1 MSPARAALSGA
12 TGSSPSA
19 SGSPDRCAASPP
31 GNYAALRFA
40 PGGGASAC
48 PGYRS
53 TAVCHTV
60 ARTDAQHR
68 LREIMPHCAL
78 LPGAAQSSCPGYRST
93 AVCHTVAR
101 TDAQHRLRGIMPHCT
116 LLPGAAQAPARA
128 TGPPPSAIPSPG
140 QMRSIA
146 SGKLCRT
153 AFCSRGRRK
162 APARAT
168 GPPPSA
174 IPSPGQMRSIA
185 SGKLC
190 RTALCSRGRRKR
202 LPGLQ
207 VHLRLPYRSPDRCAA
222 SPPGNYAA
230 LRSAPGG
237 GASACPGY
245 RSTAVCEPV
254 ARGRA
259 AIRSPGYF

>member
-1 MSPARAALSGA
+1 
-12 TGSSPSA
+12 
-19 SGSPDRCAASPP
+19 
-31 GNYAALRFA
+31 
-40 PGGGASAC
+40 
-48 PGYRS
+48 
-53 TAVCHTV
+53 
-60 ARTDAQHR
+60 
-68 LREIMPHCAL
+68 
-78 LPGAAQSSCPGYRST
+78 
-93 AVCHTVAR
+93 
-101 TDAQHRLRGIMPHCT
+101 MPHCT
-116 LLPGAAQAPARA
+116 LLPGAAQ
-128 TGPPPSAIPSPG
+128 
-140 QMRSIA
+140 
-146 SGKLCRT
+146 
-153 AFCSRGRRK
+153 

-207 VHLRLPYRSPDRCAA
+207 VHCRLPYRRPDRCAA

-245 RSTAVCEPV
+245 RSTAVCHTV
-254 ARGRA
+254 ARTDAQHRSGKLCRTALCSRGR
-259 AIRSPGYF
+259 RKRLPGLQVHRRLRTRRPGKGRNQISGVFLKPISISIGSCCAPAGSK

>member
-12 TGSSPSA
+12 TGS
-19 SGSPDRCAASPP
+19 
-31 GNYAALRFA
+31 L
-40 PGGGASAC
+40 
-48 PGYRS
+48 
-53 TAVCHTV
+53 
-60 ARTDAQHR
+60 
-68 LREIMPHCAL
+68 
-78 LPGAAQSSCPGYRST
+78 
-93 AVCHTVAR
+93 
-101 TDAQHRLRGIMPHCT
+101 
-116 LLPGAAQAPARA
+116 
-128 TGPPPSAIPSPG
+128 PSAIPSPG
-140 QMRSIA
+140 QMRSTA

-153 AFCSRGRRK
+153 ALCSRGRRK

-174 IPSPGQMRSIA
+174 IPQPGQMRGIA

-207 VHLRLPYRSPDRCAA
+207 IHCRLPYRSPDRCAA

-245 RSTAVCEPV
+245 RSTAVCHPVARTDAQHHLRGIMPHCALLPGAAQAPCPGYGFTAVCEPV

>member
-1 MSPARAALSGA
+1 
-12 TGSSPSA
+12 
-19 SGSPDRCAASPP
+19 
-31 GNYAALRFA
+31 
-40 PGGGASAC
+40 
-48 PGYRS
+48 
-53 TAVCHTV
+53 
-60 ARTDAQHR
+60 
-68 LREIMPHCAL
+68 MPHCA
-78 LPGAAQSSCPGYRST
+78 
-93 AVCHTVAR
+93 
-101 TDAQHRLRGIMPHCT
+101 

-207 VHLRLPYRSPDRCAA
+207 VHRRLPYRSPDRCAA

>member
-1 MSPARAALSGA
+1 MARTGLKYCDVPPLALRLAGLRA
-12 TGSSPSA
+12 HRRLR

-31 GNYAALRFA
+31 GNYAALRSAPGGGAKRLPGLQVHRRLPYRRPDRCAASPPGNYDALRSA

-60 ARTDAQHR
+60 ARTDAQHH

-78 LPGAAQSSCPGYRST
+78 LPGAAQ
-93 AVCHTVAR
+93 
-101 TDAQHRLRGIMPHCT
+101 
-116 LLPGAAQAPARA
+116 APARA
-128 TGPPPSAIPSPG
+128 TGP
-140 QMRSIA
+140 
-146 SGKLCRT
+146 L
-153 AFCSRGRRK
+153 
-162 APARAT
+162 
-168 GPPPSA
+168 PSA

-207 VHLRLPYRSPDRCAA
+207 VHRRLRTRR
-222 SPPGNYAA
+222 PGKGRNQISGVF
-230 LRSAPGG
+230 LKPISISIG
-237 GASACPGY
+237 SC
-245 RSTAVCEPV
+245 CEP
-254 ARGRA
+254 AG
-259 AIRSPGYF
+259 SK